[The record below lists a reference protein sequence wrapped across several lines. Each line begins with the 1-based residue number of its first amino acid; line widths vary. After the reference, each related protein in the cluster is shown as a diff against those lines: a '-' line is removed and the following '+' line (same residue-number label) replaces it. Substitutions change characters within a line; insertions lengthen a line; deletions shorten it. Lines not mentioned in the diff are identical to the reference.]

1 MSGYLRAWLCVL
13 VALLG
18 ILPAKAYD
26 FRVDGIYY
34 AFNGGGLTVVSGDT
48 DYSGDVV
55 IPSTVSY
62 DGKVYSVTSIDSEAF
77 SWCTEI
83 TSVSIPHSVTS
94 VGKGPFFYCS
104 NLEEIM
110 VSADNPVYS
119 SLDGVLYNK
128 DKTELLK
135 CPDKKM
141 SVTIP
146 NSVTTIGDTAFSD
159 CIGLTSLTIP
169 NSVTSVGIYAF
180 YDCNNLTSVT
190 IPESVTKIMD
200 GTFSS
205 CRSLTSVVIPNSIT
219 SIGDLAFSAC
229 GLTSVTIP
237 ESVMSI
243 GNLAFYFCN
252 DLTSV
257 VIGNS
262 VTSIGE
268 KAFVGCPWLEE
279 IIVSADNP
287 AYTSLDGVLYNKDKT
302 ELLKWPSRKLNVTI
316 PNSVEVIGNY
326 AFSSCQDL
334 TSVEIPNS
342 VMSIGDGAFSSCR
355 GLTSVEIPNSV
366 TSIGDVAFSWCT
378 QLTLVTIGESLTS
391 IGDGAFSEYTN
402 LQKMVVHAINPPQI
416 SSNTFSDYDM
426 PLYVPAGSKKD
437 YQEALYWENFTH
449 IRETA
454 DPLYTIAVN
463 SGDESK
469 GRVTGGGRY
478 REGTAVFLSAEP
490 VGEYEF
496 VQWSDGH
503 TENPRRITVT
513 EDLSLTAEFSL
524 PSSKLS
530 VNANDDAKG
539 RVVALLTAAPQ
550 DNNRFV
556 QWNDGDVKNPRTVYV
571 TGPTNIVAEFNDSDK
586 SVGAATGGVPH
597 LRIEG
602 RTLHVESGGVDYRV
616 YTATG
621 RQVYVGNRSTLLL
634 SEGGTYQV
642 HIGDYKQE
650 IVVK

>member
-1 MSGYLRAWLCVL
+1 MMSGYLRAWLCAL

-34 AFNGGGLTVVSGDT
+34 ELKGEEVTVTNESGGNTRGS
-48 DYSGDVV
+48 YAGDVV

-62 DGKVYSVTSIDSEAF
+62 DGKVYSVTSIDSGAF

-94 VGKGPFFYCS
+94 VGKGLFFYCL

-128 DKTELLK
+128 YKTELLK
-135 CPDKKM
+135 WPDKKLNE
-141 SVTIP
+141 TIP
-146 NSVTTIGDTAFSD
+146 NSVTTIGDRAFFR
-159 CIGLTSLTIP
+159 C
-169 NSVTSVGIYAF
+169 
-180 YDCNNLTSVT
+180 
-190 IPESVTKIMD
+190 E
-200 GTFSS
+200 
-205 CRSLTSVVIPNSIT
+205 
-219 SIGDLAFSAC
+219 

-237 ESVMSI
+237 NTVTTIGES
-243 GNLAFYFCN
+243 AFSDCSG
-252 DLTSV
+252 LTSV
-257 VIGNS
+257 TIGNS

-268 KAFVGCPWLEE
+268 GAFENCSNLEE

-287 AYTSLDGVLYNKDKT
+287 AYSSLDGVLYNKDKT
-302 ELLKWPSRKLNVTI
+302 ELLKWPDKKLNVTI
-316 PNSVEVIGNY
+316 PNSVTTIGES
-326 AFSSCQDL
+326 AFSYCDGLISIVIPD
-334 TSVEIPNS
+334 SVTT
-342 VMSIGDGAFSSCR
+342 IGESAFSYCS
-355 GLTSVEIPNSV
+355 GLTSVVIGNSV
-366 TSIGDVAFSWCT
+366 TSIGDYTFSSCYG
-378 QLTLVTIGESLTS
+378 LTLVTIGESVTS
-391 IGDGAFSEYTN
+391 IGDNAFSGFMMSIK
-402 LQKMVVHAINPPQI
+402 KMVVHAINPPQI

-449 IRETA
+449 IREMV

-478 REGTAVFLSAEP
+478 REGTTVSLSAEP

-524 PSSKLS
+524 LSSKLS

-550 DNNRFV
+550 DKNRFV

-634 SEGGTYQV
+634 PEVGTYQV